1 MGTDYELLPSV
12 PYVLTPGTTELAVGI
27 TTVIDGIYEGDET
40 LEFVISTLSG
50 PAVTGSVDRVTVT
63 IIDADEAPVV
73 ELPEDVTVT
82 LRLSSVTVSEGSSE
96 TLYIVLTESTSEDVT
111 VTLAVSGTATD
122 GTDYEL
128 LPSVPYVLTPGTTEL
143 AVGISTVIDGLYEG
157 DETLEFVI
165 STLSGP
171 AVTGSVDRVTVT
183 IIDADEAPVVE
194 LPEDVTVT
202 LRLSSVTVSEGSS
215 ETLYIVLT
223 EATSED
229 VTVTLTVSGT
239 ATDGADYELLPSAPY
254 VLTPGTTELAVGIS
268 TVLDG
273 LYEGDETL
281 EFVISTLSGPAVT
294 GAVDRV
300 TVTIID
306 ADEAPVVELPE
317 DVTVTLRLSSVTVSE
332 GSSETLYIVLTEA
345 TSEDVTVTLTVAGT
359 ATDGTDYELL
369 PSAPY
374 VLTPGTTELAVGI
387 STVIDGIYEGD
398 ETLEFVIST
407 LSGPAVTG
415 SVDRVTVTII
425 DADEAPVVELPEDVT
440 VTLRLS
446 SLTVS
451 EGSSETLY
459 IVLTEAASEDVTV
472 TLTVAGTA
480 TDGADY
486 ELLPSV
492 PYVLT
497 PGTTE
502 LAVGISTV
510 IDGIYEG
517 DETLEFV
524 ISTLSGPAVTG
535 SVDRVTVTIIDADE
549 APVVELPVVVTVT
562 LRLSS
567 VTVSEGG
574 SETLYIV
581 LTEAA
586 SEDVTVTLTVA
597 GTATDGADYELL
609 PSAPYVLTPGTTE
622 LAVGIST
629 VIDGIYEG
637 DETLEFVISTLSG
650 PAVTGAVDRVTVT
663 IIDADEA
670 PVVELPED
678 VTVTLRLSSVTVAEG
693 SSETLYIVLTES
705 TSEDVTVTLT
715 VSGTATDGA
724 DYELLPSVPYVLTP
738 GTTELAVGI
747 STVIDGLYEGDE
759 TLEFVISTLSGPA
772 VNWICGPRNGNDN

>member
-1 MGTDYELLPSV
+1 MNVGTDGISLTAADDVQITIIDGEERPTLSLDPIEDVEEGNSVTVTVRLSGALAVPLTIPLTVELGSAPDSADADDYTALPQDV
-12 PYVLTPGTTELAVGI
+12 TILAGTT
-27 TTVIDGIYEGDET
+27 TVVFTLLTNDDSIYEGDERLT
-40 LEFVISTLSG
+40 LRLETATL
-50 PAVTGSVDRVTVT
+50 TVGFGTVEQELT
-63 IIDADEAPVV
+63 IIENDEAPVA
-73 ELPEDVTVT
+73 ELPVVVTAT
-82 LRLSSVTVSEGSSE
+82 LRV
-96 TLYIVLTESTSEDVT
+96 
-111 VTLAVSGTATD
+111 
-122 GTDYEL
+122 
-128 LPSVPYVLTPGTTEL
+128 
-143 AVGISTVIDGLYEG
+143 
-157 DETLEFVI
+157 
-165 STLSGP
+165 
-171 AVTGSVDRVTVT
+171 
-183 IIDADEAPVVE
+183 
-194 LPEDVTVT
+194 
-202 LRLSSVTVSEGSS
+202 SSVTVSEGSS

-268 TVLDG
+268 TVIDGLYEGDETLEFVISTLSGPAVTGSVDRVTVTIIDADEAPVVELPVVVTVTLRVSSETVAEGSSETLYIVLTEATSEDVTVTLTVAGTATDDADYELLPSVPYVLTPGTSELAVGISTVIDG

-359 ATDGTDYELL
+359 ATDGADYELL

-374 VLTPGTTELAVGI
+374 VLTPGMTELAVGI

-425 DADEAPVVELPEDVT
+425 DADEAPVVELPEVVT

-446 SLTVS
+446 SVTVS

-459 IVLTEAASEDVTV
+459 IVLTEATSEDVTV

-480 TDGADY
+480 TDD
-486 ELLPSV
+486 
-492 PYVLT
+492 
-497 PGTTE
+497 
-502 LAVGISTV
+502 
-510 IDGIYEG
+510 
-517 DETLEFV
+517 
-524 ISTLSGPAVTG
+524 
-535 SVDRVTVTIIDADE
+535 
-549 APVVELPVVVTVT
+549 
-562 LRLSS
+562 
-567 VTVSEGG
+567 
-574 SETLYIV
+574 
-581 LTEAA
+581 
-586 SEDVTVTLTVA
+586 
-597 GTATDGADYELL
+597 ADYELL
-609 PSAPYVLTPGTTE
+609 PSAPYVLTPGMTE

-629 VIDGIYEG
+629 VLDGIYEG

-670 PVVELPED
+670 PVVELPVV
-678 VTVTLRLSSVTVAEG
+678 VTVTLRV
-693 SSETLYIVLTES
+693 SSETV
-705 TSEDVTVTLT
+705 
-715 VSGTATDGA
+715 
-724 DYELLPSVPYVLTP
+724 
-738 GTTELAVGI
+738 
-747 STVIDGLYEGDE
+747 
-759 TLEFVISTLSGPA
+759 
-772 VNWICGPRNGNDN
+772 CGG